1 MIQQGR
7 GVRSRALPQSKTL
20 GWKKPAGNLAT
31 GGCAGYSL
39 LNCSSTG

>member
-1 MIQQGR
+1 MRQQGR
-7 GVRSRALPQSKTL
+7 DVPILAFPVSYTF

-39 LNCSSTG
+39 LNSSSRG